1 VQYVIRPHQATD
13 PDLHDYRGYAGQIA
27 GGILKP
33 GDEVMHLPSGL
44 TTTIKRIDTA
54 AGPVD
59 EAYPPMSVTLLLEDD
74 LDISRGDMICRPHNQ
89 PQVTQDV
96 QAMVAW
102 MADAPV
108 LTPRSRLIVK
118 HTTRTVKAMVRDVSY
133 RLDVNSLHRD
143 ESAERLG
150 LNEIGRV
157 ALRLTQP
164 IFCDPYAR
172 NRMTGGMILIDEA
185 TSATVGAAMITETA

>member
-13 PDLHDYRGYAGQIA
+13 PELHDYRGYAGQVA

-44 TTTIKRIDTA
+44 TTKIKRIDA
-54 AGPVD
+54 ASGPVD
-59 EAYPPMSVTLLLEDD
+59 EAFPPMSVTLLLEDD

-89 PQVTQDV
+89 PTVMQDV
-96 QAMVAW
+96 QAMVSW

-118 HTTRTVKAMVRDVSY
+118 HTTRTVKAMVRDINY
-133 RLDVNSLHRD
+133 RLDINTLHRD
-143 ESAERLG
+143 EAADRLG

-157 ALRLTQP
+157 SLRLTQP

-172 NRMTGGMILIDEA
+172 NRMTGGLILIDEG
-185 TSATVGAAMITETA
+185 TSATVGAAMITEAG

>member
-13 PDLHDYRGYAGQIA
+13 PKLHDYRGYAGQVA

-44 TTTIKRIDTA
+44 TTKIKRIDAA

-59 EAYPPMSVTLLLEDD
+59 EAFPPMSVTLLLEDD

-89 PQVTQDV
+89 PTVTQDV
-96 QAMVAW
+96 QAMVSW

-118 HTTRTVKAMVRDVSY
+118 HTTRTVKAMVREINY
-133 RLDVNSLHRD
+133 RLDINTLHRD
-143 ESAERLG
+143 ETADRLG

-157 ALRLTQP
+157 SLRLTQP

-172 NRMTGGMILIDEA
+172 NRMTGGLILIDEG
-185 TSATVGAAMITETA
+185 TSATVGAAMITEAG